1 MKCWPSWT
9 KWHHKI
15 RPKHQDLNTSK
26 IIRTI
31 QKSSICQLHRLSRCP
46 IKSDTSNNMDKNTD
60 EIQVKRNTKF
70 RQAFLYQNLS
80 DLALT
85 TQKWLKTYQQ
95 SKVAPTTGKKS
106 KLCFIITCQGTHY
119 PSMGQKLYSYSPL
132 FRQHFDTCAKIVKTQ
147 YDVDI
152 KQFLE
157 DLSESPDWMNFPRN
171 FLPYLLAVQY
181 GLFKQWEAWGIV
193 PDYVLGLSFGE
204 YGAAAMAGILT
215 LEEAFKLIMTRVELM
230 TKFIKE
236 EAMCVGMMDRKTME
250 KLLEEA
256 KQEVGEDIKLE
267 IAALNSPLQ
276 TCLVGSMKWASY
288 FAEVCTKNGIKN
300 HLVPHHP
307 YHSSLTEPILPE
319 FLKTTSSVKYEK
331 AKCKFIS
338 TVDCKLKGTLDSTYF
353 LDHLKNAANFMGGIE
368 TALGEGITHF
378 LEIGP
383 HPIQLQMIR
392 DSLDNNDPT
401 WREKDYMFFTSLR
414 RKLDDKVCLLD
425 TLGRLYAI
433 GHDVD
438 WKEVEKVFPA

>member
-1 MKCWPSWT
+1 MTAPTRDELFAFIDESAQ
-9 KWHHKI
+9 
-15 RPKHQDLNTSK
+15 RDANTPGYDIVNGQPDAKLLHLSAPTFVSLSNKVKNSIDSEVQNEETCSK
-26 IIRTI
+26 LDP
-31 QKSSICQLHRLSRCP
+31 Q
-46 IKSDTSNNMDKNTD
+46 
-60 EIQVKRNTKF
+60 F

-236 EAMCVGMMDRKTME
+236 EAMCVGMMNKDQME
-250 KLLEEA
+250 KIIQESKIDGGDEMKDMNLEVA
-256 KQEVGEDIKLE
+256 AFNSPVQTCMVGELKY
-267 IAALNSPLQ
+267 A
-276 TCLVGSMKWASY
+276 TK
-288 FAEVCTKNGIKN
+288 FAETCKKNGIKC
-300 HLVPHHP
+300 LVNPYHP
-307 YHSSLTEPILPE
+307 YHSSMTEPILPE
-319 FLKTTSSVKYEK
+319 FLKTTSSVKFYW
-331 AKCKFIS
+331 
-338 TVDCKLKGTLDSTYF
+338 
-353 LDHLKNAANFMGGIE
+353 
-368 TALGEGITHF
+368 
-378 LEIGP
+378 
-383 HPIQLQMIR
+383 R
-392 DSLDNNDPT
+392 D
-401 WREKDYMFFTSLR
+401 
-414 RKLDDKVCLLD
+414 
-425 TLGRLYAI
+425 
-433 GHDVD
+433 
-438 WKEVEKVFPA
+438 